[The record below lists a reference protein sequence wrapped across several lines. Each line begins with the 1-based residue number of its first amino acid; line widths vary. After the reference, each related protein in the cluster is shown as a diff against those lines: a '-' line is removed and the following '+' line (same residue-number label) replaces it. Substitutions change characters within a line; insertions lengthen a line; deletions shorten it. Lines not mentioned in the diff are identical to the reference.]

1 MHTAVR
7 RAEQGEGEQLHELA
21 VATFVLACPPGSQQV
36 DIDAFIRDHLSADRF
51 EEYLADPD
59 RELLVAVQGDHFVG
73 YTMLVFG
80 APTDQDVAAVVTA
93 RPTAELSKVYVLA
106 DQHGSGVA
114 AALMTTTI
122 EIATLRGARTLWLGV
137 NQENA
142 RANRFYEKNGF
153 QKVGAKRFRL
163 GDNWE
168 QDFTRERVLGPSAW
182 PHSIQ

>member
-1 MHTAVR
+1 MRTAVR
-7 RAEQGEGEQLHELA
+7 RAEPGEGEQLRELA
-21 VATFVLACPPGSQQV
+21 AATFVLACPPGSQPADV
-36 DIDAFIRDHLSADRF
+36 EAFIAEYLSADRF

-59 RELLVAVQGDHFVG
+59 RELLVAVQDHHFVG

-80 APTDQDVAAVVTA
+80 APTDPDVAAVVTA

-114 AALMTTTI
+114 SALMTTTI

-137 NQENA
+137 NQENV

-153 QKVGAKRFRL
+153 RMIGTKRFRL
-163 GDNWE
+163 GGNWE
-168 QDFTRERVLGPSAW
+168 QDFTRERVLGPDA
-182 PHSIQ
+182 